1 MEKRSVHHVQFAAAQ
16 VAGIAG
22 MLHLGIGIRYW
33 SAYLVGGTLVPPDIR
48 VPLWTVSGVAIL
60 AGIVA
65 GVYRPRWR
73 RALYVGGVAILLGYV
88 AAYFSWHLTGHVSL
102 VFLGDPQLHGV
113 GLGRFLLDHALAGP
127 LETVALLAELL
138 GASLLTVLIVVDDGP
153 E

>member
-22 MLHLGIGIRYW
+22 MLHLGIGIRSW
-33 SAYLVGGTLVPPDIR
+33 SLYLVGGTLLPPDER
-48 VPLWTVSGVAIL
+48 VLLWTVSGVAIL

-73 RALYVGGVAILLGYV
+73 RTLYAGGVVVLLGYV
-88 AAYFSWHLTGHVSL
+88 AAYFSWHLTGHRSVI
-102 VFLGDPQLHGV
+102 FLGDPQLHGV

-138 GASLLTVLIVVDDGP
+138 GAALLATLLVLDDP
-153 E
+153 D